1 VATHIERTVG
11 DVMLR
16 RPKTLAAD
24 VTVTEARVALENAS
38 VKMLL
43 LVDGRRFC
51 GAITAFPDDADPD
64 APAVDFVDES
74 PPTATERT
82 PVSEALERLDHRPH
96 GRLVVLDGEDL
107 RGLVCLT
114 NDGMGFCGI

>member
-1 VATHIERTVG
+1 MSVERTVG

-24 VTVTEARVALENAS
+24 VTVTQARVALENAS

-43 LVDGRRFC
+43 LVDGSRFC
-51 GAITAFPDDADPD
+51 GAITTIPDDADPA
-64 APAVDFVDES
+64 APAVGFVDES
-74 PPTATERT
+74 PPTTTEHT
-82 PVSEALERLDHRPH
+82 PVSEALERLDRRPN

-114 NDGMGFCGI
+114 NDGMGFCGV